1 MLDLSKVI
9 WKVVLLLPSQIVY
22 PTFKDAQQ
30 LYAEYSTIQS
40 TSLLYNNLIKTIDSS
55 FLSTMAEENI
65 HKIYNKIILNYYPNE
80 ICIKSGFIKQILM
93 NGKKHVTIFE
103 LPVGSS
109 RADLCKINGE
119 SIAYEIKTDL
129 DNFNRL
135 QKQINDYY
143 KIFEK
148 VFIICSEANV
158 ENILK
163 LVPQKCGIYCY
174 RQNRQ
179 KKYKFSLIKDAAVED
194 EINPLSQLKLI
205 RTSELYTYFSL
216 DSSMHKRSDMI
227 ETIFQ
232 TYSPD
237 IINEIFKTIIKHRFQ
252 KQWLFLKQNHDNILE
267 IDYQWFYKNQI
278 EPSRIYK

>member
-1 MLDLSKVI
+1 M
-9 WKVVLLLPSQIVY
+9 PSQIVY

-40 TSLLYNNLIKTIDSS
+40 TSVLYNNLIKTIDSS

-65 HKIYNKIILNYYPNE
+65 HKIYNRIILNYYPNE
-80 ICIKSGFIKQILM
+80 ICIKSSFIKQILM

-109 RADLCKINGE
+109 RADLCKINGK

-129 DNFNRL
+129 DNFYRL

-179 KKYKFSLIKDAAVED
+179 KKYKFSLIKDAAAGD

-216 DSSMHKRSDMI
+216 DSSIHKRSDMI

-232 TYSPD
+232 AYSPD
-237 IINEIFKTIIKHRFQ
+237 MINEIFKTIMKHRFE
-252 KQWLFLKQNHDNILE
+252 KQWLFLKQNHDDILE

-278 EPSRIYK
+278 APSRIYK

>member
-1 MLDLSKVI
+1 M
-9 WKVVLLLPSQIVY
+9 LLLPSQIVY
-22 PTFKDAQQ
+22 PTFKDAKQ

-40 TSLLYNNLIKTIDSS
+40 TSVLYNNLIKTIDSS

-65 HKIYNKIILNYYPNE
+65 HKIYNRIILNYYPNE
-80 ICIKSGFIKQILM
+80 ICIKSSFIKQILM

-129 DNFNRL
+129 DNFYRL

-163 LVPQKCGIYCY
+163 LVPPKCGIYCY

-179 KKYKFSLIKDAAVED
+179 KKYKFSLIKNAAVGD

-216 DSSMHKRSDMI
+216 DSSIHKRSDMI

-237 IINEIFKTIIKHRFQ
+237 MINEIFKTIIKHSFK
-252 KQWLFLKQNHDNILE
+252 KQWLFLKQNHDDILE

>member
-1 MLDLSKVI
+1 MALSLSNK
-9 WKVVLLLPSQIVY
+9 IVY

-30 LYAEYSTIQS
+30 LYAHYSIIQNIS
-40 TSLLYNNLIKTIDSS
+40 SLYNNLLKNIDSS
-55 FLSTMAEENI
+55 FLSTMANENI
-65 HKIYNKIILNYYPNE
+65 HEIYNKIILNYYPNE
-80 ICIKSGFIKQILM
+80 ICIKSSFIKQILM
-93 NGKKHVTIFE
+93 NGKRHVTIFE

-129 DNFNRL
+129 DNFARL

-148 VFIICSEANV
+148 VFIICSETNV
-158 ENILK
+158 ENILN
-163 LVPQKCGIYCY
+163 LIPEKCGIYSY
-174 RQNRQ
+174 NQNRQ
-179 KKYKFSLIKDAAVED
+179 KNYKFTLVREAFLEN
-194 EINPLSQLKLI
+194 EISSSKQLQLI
-205 RTSELYTYFSL
+205 RKSEFYTYFLLDTSL
-216 DSSMHKRSDMI
+216 RKRSDMI
-227 ETIFQ
+227 DSIIQ

-237 IINEIFKTIIKHRFQ
+237 TINQIFKTILKHRFE
-252 KQWLFLKQNHDNILE
+252 KQWSFLKQNHNDILE

>member
-1 MLDLSKVI
+1 M
-9 WKVVLLLPSQIVY
+9 VLLLPNQIVY

-30 LYAEYSTIQS
+30 LYAQYSTIQS
-40 TSLLYNNLIKTIDSS
+40 ISVLYNNLLETIDSS

-65 HKIYNKIILNYYPNE
+65 HEIYNKIILNYYPNE
-80 ICIKSGFIKQILM
+80 ICIKSSFIKQVLM

-129 DNFNRL
+129 DNFARL
-135 QKQINDYY
+135 RKQINDYY

-148 VFIICSEANV
+148 VFIICSETNV

-163 LVPQKCGIYCY
+163 LIPEKCGIYCY
-174 RQNRQ
+174 KQNRQ
-179 KKYKFSLIKDAAVED
+179 KNYKFTLVREASFGN
-194 EINPLSQLKLI
+194 EISPLDQLKLF
-205 RTSELYTYFSL
+205 RKSEFYTHFSL
-216 DSSMHKRSDMI
+216 DSSLRKRSDMVDKI
-227 ETIFQ
+227 IQ
-232 TYSPD
+232 TCSPD
-237 IINEIFKTIIKHRFQ
+237 MINQTFKTIMKHRFE
-252 KQWLFLKQNHDNILE
+252 KQWSFLKQNHNDILE